1 MTNNLKKMLKHELT
15 RVWLTS
21 DDKRF
26 LCIDDALNHEEK
38 LEKKRAVIEKEE
50 DKMDNI
56 KLTILK
62 VLNRNNWGLYFKGE
76 PITLIP
82 TSDDSMVYKVNEVEL
97 EKLTEEVQAILEN
110 NCQEDTQENQT
121 GNWSSNG

>member
-1 MTNNLKKMLKHELT
+1 MLKHELT

-38 LEKKRAVIEKEE
+38 LEKKRAIIEKEE
-50 DKMDNI
+50 DEMDNI
-56 KLTILK
+56 KATILK
-62 VLNRNNWGLYFKGE
+62 VLNSNNWGLYFKGE

-82 TSDDSMVYKVNEVEL
+82 
-97 EKLTEEVQAILEN
+97 LTDEVQAILED

>member
-1 MTNNLKKMLKHELT
+1 MLKQELAI
-15 RVWLTS
+15 VWLTS
-21 DDKRF
+21 DDKKF
-26 LCIDDALNHEEK
+26 LCIDDALNYEEK

-56 KLTILK
+56 KTTILK

>member
-1 MTNNLKKMLKHELT
+1 MTSNLKKMLKQELAI
-15 RVWLTS
+15 VWLTS
-21 DDKRF
+21 DDKKF
-26 LCIDDALNHEEK
+26 LCIDDALNYEEK